1 MEYGRNSGSLVAF
14 LEAWARDRDNPLEY
28 NLAGIRIFHR
38 ETDSKYLEQRYG
50 HPRRLVLRRTEG
62 VSSRLWSFGRE

>member
-1 MEYGRNSGSLVAF
+1 VEYGRNSGSLVAF